1 MVHYFID
8 LLKHQLNDD
17 DTISRLAG
25 FLGENK
31 AGVAAAA
38 VGALSALLLGLMRR
52 STEPGGSE
60 QLLQALK
67 DGKHD
72 GSLLNDL
79 GELLA
84 GGPATT
90 GLASSGKVVLDSLF
104 GEKAT
109 GVADMVATAGGIAKT
124 AGFSLLAILAPIV
137 MGALGKTLQTQS
149 AMNPASL
156 AFLLNGQRD
165 FIKSNLPDGVLQ
177 WLGMNQLEGLRL
189 PAALP
194 VEAPANRTLLW
205 TTVVAVCLGVI
216 FFWRSC
222 GTHEPAEKA
231 ADASQPAV
239 TAVQET
245 AGKAADPAR
254 EGWAALGIFLG
265 WKLPNGIELNIPEF
279 GVEKK
284 LIAFI
289 EDAQKPV
296 DDKTWFSFD
305 RLTFDTAQAALRPE
319 SAEQLRNIAEI
330 LKAYPKV
337 TLKLGGYTDNRG
349 GGDFNMKLSQDR
361 ASNVM
366 AELVE
371 LGIDAGRLKAEGYG
385 EQYPVATNDTEE
397 GRAKNRR
404 IDIRVTSK

>member
-72 GSLLNDL
+72 GSILNDL
-79 GELLA
+79 GDLLA

-137 MGALGKTLQTQS
+137 MGALG
-149 AMNPASL
+149 
-156 AFLLNGQRD
+156 
-165 FIKSNLPDGVLQ
+165 
-177 WLGMNQLEGLRL
+177 
-189 PAALP
+189 
-194 VEAPANRTLLW
+194 
-205 TTVVAVCLGVI
+205 
-216 FFWRSC
+216 
-222 GTHEPAEKA
+222 
-231 ADASQPAV
+231 
-239 TAVQET
+239 
-245 AGKAADPAR
+245 
-254 EGWAALGIFLG
+254 
-265 WKLPNGIELNIPEF
+265 
-279 GVEKK
+279 
-284 LIAFI
+284 
-289 EDAQKPV
+289 
-296 DDKTWFSFD
+296 
-305 RLTFDTAQAALRPE
+305 
-319 SAEQLRNIAEI
+319 
-330 LKAYPKV
+330 
-337 TLKLGGYTDNRG
+337 
-349 GGDFNMKLSQDR
+349 
-361 ASNVM
+361 
-366 AELVE
+366 
-371 LGIDAGRLKAEGYG
+371 
-385 EQYPVATNDTEE
+385 
-397 GRAKNRR
+397 
-404 IDIRVTSK
+404 

>member
-1 MVHYFID
+1 MTHYFID

-17 DTISRLAG
+17 DTIRPLAG

-31 AGVAAAA
+31 AGVAAA
-38 VGALSALLLGLMRR
+38 VGGALSALLVGLMRR
-52 STEPGGSE
+52 SAEPGGSQ

-72 GSLLNDL
+72 GSILNDL
-79 GELLA
+79 GGRMT
-84 GGPATT
+84 GGAATT
-90 GLASSGKVVLDSLF
+90 GLASSGKVVLDLLF
-104 GEKAT
+104 GDKAT

-165 FIKSNLPDGVLQ
+165 FVKSNLPDGVLQ

-189 PAALP
+189 PAAQS
-194 VEAPANRTLLW
+194 VEAPTNRTLLW
-205 TTVVAVCLGVI
+205 TTVVAACLGVI

-231 ADASQPAV
+231 ADAAKQAA

-245 AGKAADPAR
+245 AGKAADAVR
-254 EGWAALGIFLG
+254 EGGAGLGKFFG
-265 WKLPNGIELNIPEF
+265 WKLPNGVELNIPEF

-296 DDKTWFSFD
+296 DDQTWFSFD
-305 RLTFDTAQAALRPE
+305 RLTFDTAKATLRPE
-319 SAEQLRNIAEI
+319 SAEQLKNIAEI
-330 LKAYPKV
+330 LKAYPRV
-337 TLKLGGYTDNRG
+337 TLKLGGYTDNEG
-349 GGDFNMKLSQDR
+349 ATDFNMKLSQDR
-361 ASNVM
+361 ADNVM
-366 AELVE
+366 SELVK
-371 LGIDAGRLKAEGYG
+371 LDIDAGRLKAEGYG